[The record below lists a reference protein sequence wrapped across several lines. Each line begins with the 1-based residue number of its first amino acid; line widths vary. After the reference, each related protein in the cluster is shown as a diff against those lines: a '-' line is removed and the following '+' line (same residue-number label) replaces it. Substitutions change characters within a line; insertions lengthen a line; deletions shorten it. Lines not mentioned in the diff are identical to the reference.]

1 MNSGGG
7 TTLTWEK
14 FNVSF
19 KAATSSTVIKFLN
32 GDPRS
37 DNSNGLD
44 NVSVVEGVGGAV
56 PEPAS
61 MALFGTALLGLGLLR
76 RLRKA

>member
-1 MNSGGG
+1 M
-7 TTLTWEK
+7 
-14 FNVSF
+14 
-19 KAATSSTVIKFLN
+19 IKFLN
-32 GDPRS
+32 GDPGS

-44 NVSVVEGVGGAV
+44 NVSVVEGVGSSV